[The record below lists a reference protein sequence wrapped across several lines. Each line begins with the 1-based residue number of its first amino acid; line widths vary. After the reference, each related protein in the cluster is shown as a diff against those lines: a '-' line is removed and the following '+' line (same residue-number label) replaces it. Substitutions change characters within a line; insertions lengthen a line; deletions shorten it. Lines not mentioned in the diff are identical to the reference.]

1 MTLDAD
7 RVGPKKLFVPHLTG
21 AYYEGTIVR
30 VQVLFKSLACIL
42 HHKTAKLCDMSR
54 TASQWK
60 GRTFQVAGPETSKL
74 CTSFAHSLVTPEMCP

>member
-7 RVGPKKLFVPHLTG
+7 REGPKKLFVPHLTG

-42 HHKTAKLCDMSR
+42 HQKNGEALRH
-54 TASQWK
+54 
-60 GRTFQVAGPETSKL
+60 
-74 CTSFAHSLVTPEMCP
+74 VTNS